1 MGHRS
6 ERFAG
11 AARGTPA
18 DYREC
23 LKRSH
28 STKARLE
35 NRKFCSARLR
45 RGTLV
50 PMGQAVAFAK
60 PEGFVRSRGGRA
72 LGSAVD
78 VTFVAIAGAAL
89 VLAVPATAPAAVT
102 FGQLDDF
109 QDGTAM
115 GWREGQ
121 F

>member
-1 MGHRS
+1 
-6 ERFAG
+6 
-11 AARGTPA
+11 
-18 DYREC
+18 
-23 LKRSH
+23 
-28 STKARLE
+28 
-35 NRKFCSARLR
+35 
-45 RGTLV
+45 
-50 PMGQAVAFAK
+50 MGQAVAFAK

-115 GWREGQ
+115 GHALLGQ
-121 F
+121 STTELGGPSVCGQASQFAP